1 MTRSFTKIMET
12 AEAQDFWAASCGRLN
27 VKECPHR
34 DNIPQSLLLP
44 VGICTHSFGDRHP
57 QFRLTSVYHNLEY
70 PEIILNHIKN
80 TRLESTLVMCFWQL
94 LFLLWFCQLVQISCR
109 CHWVGGRWDRGA
121 LRYWPASWFSS
132 WHPIC
137 HPVVGHFIG
146 HPFGH
151 PDYHPLGYP
160 DCHPI
165 CHPVLGHVVD
175 RPVSFL
181 S

>member
-1 MTRSFTKIMET
+1 M
-12 AEAQDFWAASCGRLN
+12 
-27 VKECPHR
+27 
-34 DNIPQSLLLP
+34 
-44 VGICTHSFGDRHP
+44 GICTHSFGDRHP

-80 TRLESTLVMCFWQL
+80 TRLESTLVLCFWQL

-121 LRYWPASWFSS
+121 LRYWPSSWFSS

-165 CHPVLGHVVD
+165 CHPVLGHVVGH
-175 RPVSFL
+175 PVGRIIFVLKICRKPWENSTC
-181 S
+181 SCPSWSQEMAGGNDER

>member
-70 PEIILNHIKN
+70 PEITLNHIK
-80 TRLESTLVMCFWQL
+80 TLVLFFGVVFVVIL
-94 LFLLWFCQLVQISCR
+94 LTCADLILV
-109 CHWVGGRWDRGA
+109 VT
-121 LRYWPASWFSS
+121 L
-132 WHPIC
+132 
-137 HPVVGHFIG
+137 
-146 HPFGH
+146 
-151 PDYHPLGYP
+151 
-160 DCHPI
+160 
-165 CHPVLGHVVD
+165 
-175 RPVSFL
+175 
-181 S
+181 